1 MMKKNQLSL
10 NYLFI
15 LFLLVAAM
23 ALAACGTAADSVSA
37 AGDDAAIAVAA
48 AIDEVEAVQDDTVQ
62 TNATENAI
70 AENAVA
76 EADVVDAAAAVD
88 VLDTVPVD
96 TYQDMAVSIN
106 GANGNGYGQ
115 GGSGQGTP
123 VTPSGKLTAAEI
135 EALLYMREEEKL
147 ARDVYLTLHEE
158 WGTPIFSN
166 IANSEQAH
174 MDAVL
179 YLIESFGLED
189 PAAGLGV
196 GEFQIQDLQALY
208 DQLVNQ
214 GQDSPEAALLV
225 GGLIEEVDIKDL
237 EENIAAAVNPSVI
250 QVFENLL
257 SGSINHLKGF
267 ARNYVNQT
275 GNSYEAQYM
284 SQSAVDE
291 LIDTASGQGN
301 GPGGNFTGSEARGN
315 GRGGRGGGQGGNSDG
330 QGNSNGR
337 GGRSG

>member
-15 LFLLVAAM
+15 LVLLVASM
-23 ALAACGTAADSVSA
+23 ALAACGTAADSASA
-37 AGDDAAIAVAA
+37 AGNDAAIAVAA
-48 AIDEVEAVQDDTVQ
+48 AIDEVEAVQNDTVQ
-62 TNATENAI
+62 ADA
-70 AENAVA
+70 AAAAAAVV
-76 EADVVDAAAAVD
+76 ADPAVVNAAAAVD
-88 VLDTVPVD
+88 VLENVPAD
-96 TYQDMAVSIN
+96 TYQDTAVSGN

-123 VTPSGKLTAAEI
+123 VTPSGDLTTAEI
-135 EALLYMREEEKL
+135 EALQYMREEEKL
-147 ARDVYLTLHEE
+147 ARDVYLTLFDK

-189 PAAGLGV
+189 PAADLGI
-196 GEFQIQDLQALY
+196 GEFQNPDLQVLY
-208 DQLVNQ
+208 DQLVKQ

-225 GGLIEEVDIKDL
+225 GGAIEEIDILDL
-237 EENIAAAVNPSVI
+237 EENIGAAVNPSVI

>member
-1 MMKKNQLSL
+1 MKKNQLSP

-15 LFLLVAAM
+15 LFLLAASM
-23 ALAACGTAADSVSA
+23 LLAACGTAAETASAAQDDSVA
-37 AGDDAAIAVAA
+37 
-48 AIDEVEAVQDDTVQ
+48 
-62 TNATENAI
+62 
-70 AENAVA
+70 
-76 EADVVDAAAAVD
+76 AAAAVT
-88 VLDTVPVD
+88 DTDGAVQDETVQEEAAVFED
-96 TYQDMAVSIN
+96 TSQDTAVSGY

-123 VTPSGKLTAAEI
+123 ITPSGELSEVEI

-275 GNSYEAQYM
+275 GNSYTAQYM
-284 SQSAVDE
+284 SQEAVTE
-291 LIDTASGQGN
+291 IIGTASGQGN

-315 GRGGRGGGQGGNSDG
+315 GRGGGQGGNGGG

>member
-1 MMKKNQLSL
+1 MKKNQLTP

-15 LFLLVAAM
+15 LFLLAASM
-23 ALAACGTAADSVSA
+23 LLAACGTAAETASAAQDDSVA
-37 AGDDAAIAVAA
+37 
-48 AIDEVEAVQDDTVQ
+48 
-62 TNATENAI
+62 
-70 AENAVA
+70 
-76 EADVVDAAAAVD
+76 AAAAVT
-88 VLDTVPVD
+88 DTDGAVQDETVQEEAAVFED
-96 TYQDMAVSIN
+96 TSQDTAVSGY

-123 VTPSGKLTAAEI
+123 ITPSGELSEVEI

-275 GNSYEAQYM
+275 GNSYTAQYM
-284 SQSAVDE
+284 SQEAVTE
-291 LIDTASGQGN
+291 IIGTASGQGN

-315 GRGGRGGGQGGNSDG
+315 GRGGGQGGNGGG